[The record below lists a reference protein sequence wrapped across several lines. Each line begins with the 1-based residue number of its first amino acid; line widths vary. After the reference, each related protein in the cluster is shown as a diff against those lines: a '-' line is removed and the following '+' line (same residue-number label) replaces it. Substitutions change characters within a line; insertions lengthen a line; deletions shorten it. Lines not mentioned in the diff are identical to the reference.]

1 MARRKGGQRGASR
14 LKEKETAALD
24 YTRRLKLSVASAPRD
39 ISTTRRLAAGE
50 GAAGAR
56 YRWKE
61 RRPANTGMADRQWSL
76 LQLPRGTSQRDAA
89 TIAQGQAERQG
100 GQEGAAGAMWA
111 KPATKDA
118 TGATSASGGANA
130 DRVDTS
136 ERRQF
141 CARRRQEWCIM
152 ADRLEAGTSI
162 RSDISKQI
170 ALAAVAIYAIIVLV
184 AVFTV

>member
-76 LQLPRGTSQRDAA
+76 LQLPRGTSQRGASM
-89 TIAQGQAERQG
+89 IAQAQAERQG
-100 GQEGAAGAMWA
+100 GQEGAAGACGLSRPPKMRQAQLPPRGVPMQTEW
-111 KPATKDA
+111 TLVN
-118 TGATSASGGANA
+118 GGNSALVA
-130 DRVDTS
+130 DRS
-136 ERRQF
+136 G
-141 CARRRQEWCIM
+141 A
-152 ADRLEAGTSI
+152 
-162 RSDISKQI
+162 
-170 ALAAVAIYAIIVLV
+170 
-184 AVFTV
+184 